1 MAAGDREPKTSDSK
15 EATAPEASGVPDPS
29 PSRPRFAQVVFNIPL
44 DRSFDYEV
52 PETLTALLRVG
63 SRVRAPFGRRH
74 TVGYCVG
81 LIEEPSVEEVKPIE
95 SVLDPEPLLSEELLG
110 LARWMADYY
119 VCGLGEVLEAIL
131 PSAVRLKVGLERV
144 REVGL
149 AVSAEEAR
157 TYIAQAPKRLAKR
170 ARLLEVL
177 LARGSR
183 AEERVLLGEAGCGQ
197 GVARA
202 LQEAGLVERRWVE
215 KEGPLRYPRARKRPA
230 HVLNPEQTRAMAQAE
245 ALLEAGQFGVLLLF
259 GVTGS
264 GKTEIY
270 LQAIARVVAEGKQ
283 AIVLVPEISLTPQTI
298 ARFRERFDRVA
309 VLHSHLAAGQRARYW
324 RSIQRGEAQVVI
336 GARSAI
342 FAPTADLG
350 LIVIDEEH
358 ETTFKQETTPR
369 YHARDVAV
377 MRAHRLGIPVVLGSA
392 TPTLESY
399 HNTVTGKYRRAVL
412 TKRVEARPLPEVE
425 VVDMAREAAE
435 QKRLVA
441 LSRRLEL
448 LMRESLSR
456 GEQVI
461 LFLNRR
467 GFATYIFCPRCGFV
481 LKCPHCDITLTYH
494 RTAGGKDTRRVARQ
508 QLLGTPGE
516 PKHPGLARCHY
527 CGYEALP
534 PETCPGCLS
543 PGIRFT
549 GLGTERIEQVVARRF
564 PEVNLARMDSD
575 TMTRR
580 GAYERI
586 LGAFRRGEIDI
597 LVGTQML
604 AKGLDFPNVTVVGVV
619 NADVSL
625 HIPDFRSAERTFGLL
640 AQVAGRTGRGPKGG
654 RVIVQTFRPHHYAVE
669 AAKRHDYPS
678 FITQELNYRRQLHYP
693 PFSRLARV
701 LVEGKK
707 EEAVVAKARD
717 LGDRIRPGAEGLGA
731 ELLGPVP
738 APISHLRGQCR
749 WHLLLKAPRAD
760 TIHLLL
766 DPIRSEVGHKR
777 VAVTIDVDPIS
788 LL

>member
-1 MAAGDREPKTSDSK
+1 MGAGGPGSGVGSSK
-15 EATAPEASGVPDPS
+15 ERATPEPGGLSGPS
-29 PSRPRFAQVVFNIPL
+29 SSPPRFAQVVFNVPL

-52 PETLTALLRVG
+52 PEDLAGQLQVG

-74 TVGYCVG
+74 LVGYCVG
-81 LIEEPSVEEVKPIE
+81 LVEEPSVAEVKPLEAVI
-95 SVLDPEPLLSEELLG
+95 DPEPLLSAGLLH

-131 PSAVRLKVGLERV
+131 PAAVRLKVGVEKV
-144 REVGL
+144 RQVAL
-149 AVSAEEAR
+149 AVSADEAR
-157 TYIAQAPKRLAKR
+157 SYIDQAPKRLAKR
-170 ARLLEVL
+170 ARLLEAL
-177 LARGSR
+177 LAAGG
-183 AEERVLLGEAGCGQ
+183 AVEERALLGEVGCTQ
-197 GVARA
+197 AVARA
-202 LQEAGLVERRWVE
+202 LEQAGFLKRTWAERE
-215 KEGPLRYPRARKRPA
+215 ETLSYPQVRRTPS
-230 HVLNPEQTRAMAQAE
+230 HVLNPEQSRAMAQVE

-270 LQAIARVVAEGKQ
+270 LQAIDRVVARGRQ

-298 ARFRERFDRVA
+298 RRFRERFDRVA
-309 VLHSHLAAGQRARYW
+309 VLHSHLAAGRRARYW
-324 RSIQRGEAQVVI
+324 RSIQRGEAQVVV
-336 GARSAI
+336 GARSAV
-342 FAPTADLG
+342 FAPTPDLG

-358 ETTFKQETTPR
+358 ETSFKQETTPR

-377 MRAHRLGIPVVLGSA
+377 VRAHGLGVPVILGSA

-399 HNTVTGKYRRAVL
+399 HNSVTGKFRRAVL
-412 TKRVEARPLPEVE
+412 TKRVEARPLPQVE
-425 VVDMAREAAE
+425 VVDMAREASD

-448 LMRESLSR
+448 LMHESLAR

-494 RTAGGKDTRRVARQ
+494 RAAAGAGRAPGQR
-508 QLLGTPGE
+508 LLGE
-516 PKHPGLARCHY
+516 PRESAHPGRACCHY

-534 PETCPGCLS
+534 PEACPGCLS
-543 PGIRFT
+543 PAIRFT

-564 PEVNLARMDSD
+564 PEAALARMDSD

-586 LGAFRRGEIDI
+586 LGSFRRGEIDI

-625 HIPDFRSAERTFGLL
+625 HVPDFRSAERTFNLL
-640 AQVAGRTGRGPKGG
+640 AQVSGRTGRGPKGG
-654 RVIVQTFRPHHYAVE
+654 LVVVQTFRPRHYAVV
-669 AAKRHDYPS
+669 AAQHHDYPS
-678 FITQELNYRRQLHYP
+678 FVARELQYRRQLLYP

-701 LVEGKK
+701 LVEGTK
-707 EEAVVAKARD
+707 EEAVVEKARD
-717 LGDRIRPGAEGLGA
+717 LGRRMRPTAEGLGA

-738 APISHLRGQCR
+738 APISQLRGRFR

-766 DPIRSEVGHKR
+766 APIRSEAGRKR
-777 VAVTIDVDPIS
+777 VAVTIDVDPMS